1 MDTSPSVPVAHVL
14 IANPV
19 RNLRQGLRYV
29 ARLLGCAVTEART
42 RDELL
47 TQLATTPDI
56 VVVDAELAA
65 LDVCREIMGDALRR
79 HMLIL
84 VTTFLAQ
91 PDDAAPFLAAGA
103 SACIERPVD
112 MAVFRRALE
121 QAVQTVTARHHHG

>member
-1 MDTSPSVPVAHVL
+1 MDTASSVPVAHVL

-19 RNLRQGLRYV
+19 QNLRQGLRYV

-47 TQLATTPDI
+47 TQLATPPDI
-56 VVVDAELAA
+56 VVVDAELGA
-65 LDVCREIMGDALRR
+65 LDVCRQIMGDAVRR

-91 PDDAAPFLAAGA
+91 PDDAAPFLDAGA
-103 SACIERPVD
+103 SACIERPID

-121 QAVQTVTARHHHG
+121 QAVQTVTTRRNQG